1 MVIVTIRHKDE
12 LVSFKVRTSDAY
24 VMDGCLWI
32 AILGEANMLAYP
44 LTSLKYFKLEEDTYE
59 S

>member
-1 MVIVTIRHKDE
+1 MVIVTVHPKDE
-12 LVSFKVRTSDAY
+12 LVSFKVRTPDAY

-32 AILGEANMLAYP
+32 VILGEANMLAYP
-44 LTSLKYFKLEEDTYE
+44 LTSLKYFKLEEDTDE